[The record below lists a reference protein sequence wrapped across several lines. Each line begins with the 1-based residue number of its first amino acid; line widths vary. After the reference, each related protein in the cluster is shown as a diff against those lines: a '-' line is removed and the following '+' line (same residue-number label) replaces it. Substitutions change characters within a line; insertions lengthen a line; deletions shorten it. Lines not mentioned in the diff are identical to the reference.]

1 MLGCDT
7 LAEYLYKNHM
17 VAESTQAINMV
28 PTADHELELI
38 INDIGEVVK
47 KYSWKMVYAKEEAE
61 FERLWDEM
69 TDQAEELGIDQ
80 VTEYYTREWEKAL
93 RLVEEYE

>member
-1 MLGCDT
+1 
-7 LAEYLYKNHM
+7 
-17 VAESTQAINMV
+17 
-28 PTADHELELI
+28 
-38 INDIGEVVK
+38 
-47 KYSWKMVYAKEEAE
+47 MVYAKEEAE
-61 FERLWDEM
+61 FERMWDEM